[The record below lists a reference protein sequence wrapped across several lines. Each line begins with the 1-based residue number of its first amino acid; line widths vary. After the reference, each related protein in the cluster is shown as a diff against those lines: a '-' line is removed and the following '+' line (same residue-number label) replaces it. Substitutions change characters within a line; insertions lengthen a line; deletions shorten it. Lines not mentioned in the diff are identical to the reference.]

1 MLPSEQIKRLK
12 QRGRKSNLTESE
24 LQDFKNWVLNQNRK
38 GIICGGNEYIDYL
51 YQKYAWK
58 PSKSSISRILKKIRI
73 SSHKTISKKPTQLQ
87 PNFHKKLENF
97 KLELNKLVIDKTKK
111 YPNFNIWVMD
121 EKGIWNHHPSR
132 RTYTSIDN
140 PMPYVKELSNNQKD
154 TIAATVSFK
163 GEAKDLFWIK
173 SKKASK
179 TQRKVSGMNNEIMC
193 DWADSFL
200 KYAKRGGYID
210 NG

>member
-1 MLPSEQIKRLK
+1 MNRNILLLKKQKIFGIRNISRKYNIPKSTLSDWCRSNMLPSEQIKRLK

-38 GIICGGNEYIDYL
+38 GIICGGNVCIDYL

-58 PSKSSISRILKKIRI
+58 PSKSSISRIFKKIRI

-140 PMPYVKELSNNQKD
+140 PMPYVKELSNNQKRYNSSN
-154 TIAATVSFK
+154 SF
-163 GEAKDLFWIK
+163 F
-173 SKKASK
+173 
-179 TQRKVSGMNNEIMC
+179 
-193 DWADSFL
+193 
-200 KYAKRGGYID
+200 
-210 NG
+210 